1 MLQLNIDLL
10 FNQPQRHILCIL
22 WKPKKDIKGCI
33 LTPPGAGVA
42 DQEDP
47 GELRQDD
54 QQRGEG
60 LEETPLQ

>member
-1 MLQLNIDLL
+1 M
-10 FNQPQRHILCIL
+10 
-22 WKPKKDIKGCI
+22 
-33 LTPPGAGVA
+33 TPPGAGVA